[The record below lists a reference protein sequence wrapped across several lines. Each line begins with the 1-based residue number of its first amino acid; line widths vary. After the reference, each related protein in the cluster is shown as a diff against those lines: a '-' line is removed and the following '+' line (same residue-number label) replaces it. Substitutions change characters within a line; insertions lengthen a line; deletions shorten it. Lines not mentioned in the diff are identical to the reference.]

1 MGMDA
6 PLGALRGEDED
17 VRVSVLEMDGV
28 GVVEREEIAEEGEL
42 LELAIVELAPG
53 KERVELD
60 RSGIVMRIVSG
71 VMLVSDVEYEEH
83 KASFAEYALD
93 KSDVLQ
99 AATRQFEKAVRKAG
113 TVVRHAQPTSV

>member
-1 MGMDA
+1 MDA
-6 PLGALRGEDED
+6 PLGALRSEDED

-28 GVVEREEIAEEGEL
+28 GVVEREEIAEEEGEL

-60 RSGIVMRIVSG
+60 GSGIVMRIVSG
-71 VMLVSDVEYEEH
+71 VMLVSDAEYEEH